1 MELATLLIANGF
13 LLSFILLILLV
24 TMASRK
30 EKPFKRNSIKI
41 RDDLKKIKAQIS
53 EDGETMPL

>member
-1 MELATLLIANGF
+1 MDIATLLIANGF

-24 TMASRK
+24 TMASKK
-30 EKPFKRNSIKI
+30 ERPYKGNRIKI